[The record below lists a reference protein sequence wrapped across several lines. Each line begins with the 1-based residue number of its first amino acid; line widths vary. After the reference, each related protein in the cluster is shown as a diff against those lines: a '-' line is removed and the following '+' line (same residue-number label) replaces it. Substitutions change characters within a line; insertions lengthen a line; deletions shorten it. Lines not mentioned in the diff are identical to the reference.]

1 MDKPQER
8 RQFARVS
15 FDAPAELITVD
26 TRLHVSV
33 LDLSLKGALLKL
45 PAAASVAMGE
55 PCLLCIRLDG
65 AEQRIMMG
73 AEVAHLDGE
82 RAGLILR
89 SIDIESVTHLRR
101 LIEVNLGEAY
111 LLERELKALLAA

>member
-1 MDKPQER
+1 MNKPQER

-26 TRLHVSV
+26 ARLRVSV

-45 PAAASVAMGE
+45 SGSDLVAMGE
-55 PCLLCIRLDG
+55 PCLLCVRLDS
-65 AEQRIMMG
+65 ADQRIVMG

-101 LIEVNLGEAY
+101 LIEVNLGEAH

>member
-1 MDKPQER
+1 MDKSKER
-8 RQFARVS
+8 RHFARVS

-26 TRLHVSV
+26 ARLKVGV

-45 PAAASVAMGE
+45 SGPERVAMGE
-55 PCLLCIRLDG
+55 PCLLSIRLDG
-65 AEQRIMMG
+65 AEQRIVMG
-73 AEVAHLDGE
+73 AEVAHLDGD

-101 LIEVNLGEAY
+101 LIEVNLGEAH
-111 LLERELKALLAA
+111 LLERELKALLAS